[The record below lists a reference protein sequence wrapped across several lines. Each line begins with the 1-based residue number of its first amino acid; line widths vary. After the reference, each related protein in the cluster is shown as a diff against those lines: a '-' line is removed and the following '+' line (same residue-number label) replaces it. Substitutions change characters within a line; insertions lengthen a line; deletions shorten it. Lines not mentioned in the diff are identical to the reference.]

1 MALNKKWI
9 KVFLACQAEMGYQI
23 AIKGNLIRN
32 LVSFSHNA
40 MYIEDCESIIERII
54 TLMKARRLLIK
65 LRKDIKGAI
74 ATLDITKRQ
83 ILYLRHKE
91 SLDYLEIATRL
102 GLKLRSVFYQ
112 YNKAVECIL
121 KRFIQQGYTDK
132 ELISALE
139 GDPLILDGFCKNE
152 LRERRTNSV
161 RCCT

>member
-9 KVFLACQAEMGYQI
+9 KVFLACQSEMGYQI
-23 AIKGNLIRN
+23 KIKSNLIRN

-40 MYIEDCESIIERII
+40 MHIEDCESIIERILI
-54 TLMKARRLLIK
+54 LMRARELLIK
-65 LRKDIKGAI
+65 LQADIKESIKA
-74 ATLDITKRQ
+74 LDTTKRR

-91 SLDYLEIATRL
+91 SLDYLDIAACL

-112 YNKAVECIL
+112 YNKAVEGIL
-121 KRFIQQGYTDK
+121 KRFIKKGYTDNQ
-132 ELISALE
+132 LIEALQ

-152 LRERRTNSV
+152 LRERRANSV